1 MAANCRRGNLTTEGL
16 HRESDRLKIVMA
28 NPKAEKIWADA
39 VQRAVKR
46 RLENEDG
53 KPQKIERLA
62 DKLVDFAMEGNGW
75 AFKEIGE
82 RLDGKAP
89 QAIKHSG
96 DPDHPVVTT
105 IERVIVKA
113 SDQDT

>member
-1 MAANCRRGNLTTEGL
+1 MAGPK
-16 HRESDRLKIVMA
+16 SD
-28 NPKAEKIWADA
+28 KIWADA

-46 RLENEDG
+46 RLKNEDG

-82 RLDGKAP
+82 RLDGKPAQVIAGDASAP
-89 QAIKHSG
+89 LALVVKIGG
-96 DPDHPVVTT
+96 D
-105 IERVIVKA
+105 A
-113 SDQDT
+113 